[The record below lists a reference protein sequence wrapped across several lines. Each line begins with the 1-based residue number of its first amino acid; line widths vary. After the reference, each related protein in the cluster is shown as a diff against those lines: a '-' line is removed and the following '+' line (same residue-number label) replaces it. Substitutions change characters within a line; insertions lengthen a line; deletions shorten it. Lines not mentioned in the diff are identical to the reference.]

1 MTDVSPGLAA
11 KLAAAAE
18 RNHQASV
25 ATLRK
30 WADALEANALP
41 LTPAIVLP
49 TPEDVVLAV
58 SAFFDRIERDLA
70 DQRAVVKV
78 LAEAGTHVAGI
89 LTQRSNTAASE
100 ELVTEAADL
109 EASAPPEPAATAT
122 APTATVTPP
131 APKPKRTPRPSKS

>member
-1 MTDVSPGLAA
+1 MTEFSAGITAQLAS
-11 KLAAAAE
+11 AAE
-18 RNHQASV
+18 RNHKASV

-30 WADALEANALP
+30 WADALDAGAFS
-41 LTPAIVLP
+41 LTPSIELP
-49 TPEDVVLAV
+49 TAEDIIVAV
-58 SAFFDRIERDLA
+58 SALFDRIERDLA

-89 LTQRSNTAASE
+89 LTERSNTAASQ

-109 EASAPPEPAATAT
+109 KASAPPEPAATAT

-131 APKPKRTPRPSKS
+131 APKPKRAPRPSKS